1 MTKRSSTWQTQ
12 RPLAFSI
19 VLTTVVAMAMALG
32 IVAPRGVS
40 AQEFRTPE
48 SGRRVY
54 DEAGIFTPTEVQ
66 YLEEAAARVA
76 AAGAPTVVYIRADD
90 REGGE
95 TEQDA
100 ADLME
105 DWSVESAPG
114 AKDGLVLFFNTDP
127 NDLGHGQFALFA
139 GETHFDGG
147 NLPGR
152 ELDRIIQDVMTDP
165 IRDDQPAIGLAAG
178 LDAAAQSLEFGPPPP
193 PEPSDLRQAANTIAA
208 WPLGAVGVAAGAIS
222 AIWMGRRWRQ
232 RPGAA
237 VAPAL
242 ATTTLPDRL
251 PPAVAGALTTGS
263 AGEAQAQGTILD
275 LAARGAL
282 AFEPEERGAQKNQ
295 KVQIL
300 LVDDSL
306 LRTDYERELWR
317 ALAAVA
323 DPSGVITAKQLPKLQ
338 NAWKK
343 ANATLRQGME
353 DRGWWDPEVDR
364 RRRPFFVIGGVLL
377 VATVAVVIVTAIGEQ
392 PFGAI
397 PSVAL
402 GLVSLAALIVGG
414 SYPRA
419 TESGAAAAA
428 PWLGL
433 QRGLRASDST
443 FHAAD
448 YDTLLPYIMSMNQ
461 FGALQKQLKA
471 ASADG
476 YVPLAFR
483 QSLQGDAWNGGF
495 FPYFIFFTSSSGPSS
510 SGTAGASAGGAAS
523 GGGGSSGSA

>member
-1 MTKRSSTWQTQ
+1 MTRHFAVFLTYRQT
-12 RPLAFSI
+12 PPSI
-19 VLTTVVAMAMALG
+19 VLTIVVAVVLAVG
-32 IVAPRGVS
+32 IVVPRS
-40 AQEFRTPE
+40 AAAQEFGSPD
-48 SGRRVY
+48 SGLRVY
-54 DEAGIFTPTEVQ
+54 DEAGIFTSTEVQ
-66 YLEEAAARVA
+66 FLEEAAARVA
-76 AAGAPTVVYIRADD
+76 TAGAPTVVYIRAED
-90 REGGE
+90 RDGDE

-105 DWSVESAPG
+105 DWAVESAPG

-127 NDLGHGQFALFA
+127 DDLGHGRFALFA

-147 NLPGR
+147 NLPDR
-152 ELDRIIQDVMTDP
+152 ELDRIIEDVMTGP
-165 IRDDQPAIGLAAG
+165 IRDDQPAVGLAAG

-193 PEPSDLRQAANTIAA
+193 PEPSDLEEAANTIAA
-208 WPLGAVGVAAGAIS
+208 WPLGIAGVAAGAIS

-232 RPGAA
+232 RPGGG
-237 VAPAL
+237 VAPDST
-242 ATTTLPDRL
+242 TTTLPDRL
-251 PPAVAGALTTGS
+251 PPAVAGALATGS
-263 AGEAQAQGTILD
+263 AGVAQAQGTILD

-306 LRTDYERELWR
+306 LRTDYERDVWR

-323 DPSGVITAKQLPKLQ
+323 DPAGVITAKQLPKLQ
-338 NAWKK
+338 NAWKQ
-343 ANATLRQGME
+343 ADATLRRGME
-353 DRGWWDPEVDR
+353 DRGWWNPDVDR
-364 RRRPFFVIGGVLL
+364 LRRPFFVIGGVLL
-377 VATVAVVIVTAIGEQ
+377 VATIAIVIVTAIGEQ

-402 GLVSLAALIVGG
+402 GLVAVAALILGG
-414 SYPRA
+414 SYPRT
-419 TESGAAAAA
+419 TEAGAAAAA

-433 QRGLRASDST
+433 QRGLKASDSML
-443 FHAAD
+443 HAAD

-461 FGALQKQLKA
+461 FGPLQKQLKA

-483 QSLQGDAWNGGF
+483 QSLQGDAWTGGY
-495 FPYFIFFTSSSGPSS
+495 FPYFLFFTSSSSPSS
-510 SGTAGASAGGAAS
+510 SSAGGASAGGAAS